1 MRALRT
7 VTAYAHA
14 AALVGMDRASQ
25 FGLWV
30 GPAVQG
36 LGPKTAQHCA
46 AMIFHFL
53 FSFTI
58 LEIYINF

>member
-14 AALVGMDRASQ
+14 AAPVGMDRASR

-36 LGPKTAQHCA
+36 LGPKPAQHFA